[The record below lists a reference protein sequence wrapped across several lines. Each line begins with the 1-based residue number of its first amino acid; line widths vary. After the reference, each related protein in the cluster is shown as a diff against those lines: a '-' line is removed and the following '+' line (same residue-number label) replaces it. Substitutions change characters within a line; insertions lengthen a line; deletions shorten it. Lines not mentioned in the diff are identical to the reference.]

1 VSACLFVTGSGTD
14 VGKTFISALLVRAL
28 RARGVDVAVRKP
40 VITGFDPANVDE
52 SDTARLLR
60 ACDHE
65 PSPVLVDVVSPLR
78 FTAPLSPD
86 MAARREARAVSFDD
100 VVRASID
107 ARAALTVTEGVG
119 GVMVPLDD
127 THTVLDWI
135 TTLRAPTLLVG
146 GSALG
151 ALSATLTALHALRSR
166 DVTVRAIV
174 VNESAASTPP
184 LHAIPLDETVRSL
197 APHVHGVPI
206 HVVQRGAVALADALV
221 DDVLRS

>member
-119 GVMVPLDD
+119 GVMVPA
-127 THTVLDWI
+127 
-135 TTLRAPTLLVG
+135 RR
-146 GSALG
+146 
-151 ALSATLTALHALRSR
+151 HAHRSR
-166 DVTVRAIV
+166 
-174 VNESAASTPP
+174 
-184 LHAIPLDETVRSL
+184 LDHNP
-197 APHVHGVPI
+197 AC
-206 HVVQRGAVALADALV
+206 ADAPGRGERARA
-221 DDVLRS
+221 RSRRR